1 MLLKLVFLLIS
12 TLETSSGQYAVAI
25 DVPMVYMENSYN
37 EIYISPNGIIG
48 FGERLPDGIEP
59 LQRLNKSAIA
69 VFYAPVNEG
78 KIYFRTTSSDQRLIR
93 RLTDYIH
100 KTFADSSEFS
110 TLQAMVVTWHE
121 MQNKELDDKA
131 TFQLVLA
138 SDGMTTYA
146 IIQFLALPWSAS
158 GGIYAQSGFSLADGR
173 HRSNINS
180 GTPDVKDLVGLS
192 NNPEG
197 SFVFRISGA
206 TIEDPRENVDD
217 YDYTNY
223 DQTDY
228 DGDDRKPPA
237 DCPVDPYGDRC
248 PEGCNI
254 LTDERHCSR
263 CVCAGELF
271 SLFASIILIVG
282 FRVLST
288 KNFRDFAS
296 GFCCECRP
304 GFYGNG
310 KECLKNGDPQR
321 ISGSFEGVINGIP
334 IDRTDLHTFIT
345 PTDGHAYTA
354 ISKIPSDLGYPL
366 LLLNPIGS
374 IMGWLFA
381 EVKSPS
387 VYNGFQLTGGLFNR
401 TVTLHIGDRSHL
413 TIRQQFSGRD
423 IYHYFKS
430 TVFVSGTLP
439 DISPDTEIVFPNY
452 EEEYRR
458 ERPGL
463 VRSYTG
469 VDILLKEAGQQRT
482 IRMTIDQQIQFEECP
497 HQNFDKDSVVALQVE
512 GVHVT
517 YDSHEDLLNIPIY
530 VLQPQCNLVQDIC
543 VEGRHVCTLPNMRCR
558 PVEPSYRCECLP
570 GYQATRDESSP
581 LGWKCQ
587 DLNECE
593 RGDHT
598 CDQNAPFLI
607 VQGSCTN
614 HQQCHQW
621 GECVFVDGSP
631 YGHCRCRGWYTGDG
645 VNHCG
650 PPEEGPRRQTEQ
662 RGRPCGEHVC
672 DVNADCMPS
681 PSGGLRKKFAEKPCR
696 SHEECSEHGS
706 CAYSDTL
713 GYYHCVCTKPYEGD
727 GIECRL
733 KDDQTMSKSKYSLFQ
748 PFTHSVLTTV

>member
-1 MLLKLVFLLIS
+1 MRLKVFLLVWILLIQAQAQLFDYGTRAGDQ
-12 TLETSSGQYAVAI
+12 TLEISSGQHAVAI

-48 FGERLPDGIEP
+48 FGERLPDGVEP

-69 VFYAPVNEG
+69 VFYAPVSEG

-146 IIQFLALPWSAS
+146 VIQFLALPWSVS

-263 CVCAGELF
+263 CVCAEPNPEDGAEDNQLSDYTVHEKLPQRPHAPSVDRRTQDSTSEPQREAEGTDKKPNELEREHEREPAPQHAQEGEQRTNVVNC
-271 SLFASIILIVG
+271 ASAGQEACNPNALC
-282 FRVLST
+282 RMLSS

-296 GFCCECRP
+296 GFCCECQP

-310 KECLKNGDPQR
+310 KECLKSGDPQR

-387 VYNGFQLTGGLFNR
+387 VYNGFQLAGGLFNR
-401 TVTLHIGDRSHL
+401 TVTLHIGDRNHL

-439 DISPDTEIVFPNY
+439 DIAPDTEIVFPNY

-482 IRMTIDQQIQFEECP
+482 IRMTIDQQIQFKECP
-497 HQNFDKDSVVALQVE
+497 HQNFDKDSAVALRVE

-517 YDSHEDLLNIPIY
+517 YDSHEGIVRYASRNYASEVGRERNPSESDMGSSISSRQQAGTQHQAQNPTTNRGEVSYFPRYLRRRSP
-530 VLQPQCNLVQDIC
+530 C
-543 VEGRHVCTLPNMRCR
+543 VHVAEYA
-558 PVEPSYRCECLP
+558 V
-570 GYQATRDESSP
+570 SS
-581 LGWKCQ
+581 
-587 DLNECE
+587 
-593 RGDHT
+593 R
-598 CDQNAPFLI
+598 
-607 VQGSCTN
+607 
-614 HQQCHQW
+614 
-621 GECVFVDGSP
+621 
-631 YGHCRCRGWYTGDG
+631 
-645 VNHCG
+645 
-650 PPEEGPRRQTEQ
+650 
-662 RGRPCGEHVC
+662 
-672 DVNADCMPS
+672 
-681 PSGGLRKKFAEKPCR
+681 
-696 SHEECSEHGS
+696 
-706 CAYSDTL
+706 
-713 GYYHCVCTKPYEGD
+713 
-727 GIECRL
+727 
-733 KDDQTMSKSKYSLFQ
+733 
-748 PFTHSVLTTV
+748 